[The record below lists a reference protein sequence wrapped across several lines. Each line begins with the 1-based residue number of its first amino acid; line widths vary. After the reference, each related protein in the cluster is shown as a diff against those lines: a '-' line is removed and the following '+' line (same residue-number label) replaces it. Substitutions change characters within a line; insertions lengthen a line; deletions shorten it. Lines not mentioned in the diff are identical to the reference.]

1 MNFFSQFQSCPTDE
15 RWSYLKRVLRYI
27 KGSLDIGLEYRADSK
42 APLLEVFADADWDND
57 PADRRSVSGCLF
69 KVAGCCV
76 GWMTRKQQVV
86 SLSSTEAELN
96 ALCAAACFEIWLVRL
111 LKDLG
116 KEAKLPVF
124 FYEDNQSTIRIAEDS
139 KNHGRLK
146 HVDVKYHF
154 LRDLVKDGRI
164 RIRYISTAD
173 QVADMMTKGL
183 PATALRRHRSKAG
196 LVSCCD

>member
-1 MNFFSQFQSCPTDE
+1 MC
-15 RWSYLKRVLRYI
+15 
-27 KGSLDIGLEYRADSK
+27 
-42 APLLEVFADADWDND
+42 
-57 PADRRSVSGCLF
+57 
-69 KVAGCCV
+69 
-76 GWMTRKQQVV
+76 
-86 SLSSTEAELN
+86 
-96 ALCAAACFEIWLVRL
+96 AACFEIWLVQL

-116 KEAKLPVF
+116 KNIELQVC

-164 RIRYISTAD
+164 RIQYISTTD
-173 QVADMMTKGL
+173 QMADMMTKGL
-183 PATALRRHRSKAG
+183 PVTALRRHRTNAG